1 MKDAE
6 LEKLWTKLSGD
17 FRSIEPH
24 LRDLDKHLTLRSH
37 LTGYSLGDVETK
49 TWQTLRA
56 NKVAMGSI
64 RKNGLPNLTRWFTFI
79 EQSNPQIHE
88 ASKSADA
95 AAKKPGGAN
104 YNLALQDTDKGVV
117 TRFLPEP
124 SGYLH
129 IGHAKAALL
138 SDYFGHVA
146 YKGKMRLRLDDT
158 NPSKESEEF
167 QDAIVEDLA
176 LMGIKADSLTYTS
189 DYFDYLYDMCRK
201 LISMGKAYA
210 DDTGLET
217 MRAQRMDGI
226 PSKRRD
232 RSVDENLRI
241 FEEMKKGSD
250 EGLVNCIRAKI
261 SADDPNKALR
271 DPVIYRCNVKD
282 AHHRTGRKWNMYP
295 MYDFACPVVDS
306 HEGVTHA
313 LRSTEY
319 TDRNPQYQWFLDT
332 LGLRQVHMWDF
343 SRINLI
349 KTFLSKRK
357 LAKLV
362 ESGKVWGWDDP
373 RMPTIRGVRRRGMTV
388 PALRDFILRQG
399 PSRNVVVMDWTSF
412 WNTNKKEI
420 DPVVPRHTALLA
432 KDMVKAKL
440 TGSDVPS
447 GVVVEQRPKHPKNAS
462 VGTKDL
468 VLSSE
473 IYLDQ
478 VDAKSFAVGEEV
490 TLMGWGNAIVRD
502 PPASSSSERDAVKT
516 MTLELNLKGD
526 FKATEKKVTW
536 LSAQGLDLVPA
547 ELWDF
552 DYLIT
557 KDKLEEEDKVE
568 DFLNPVTA
576 TMEEARCDGGVGL
589 LKADDIIQLERRGF
603 YRVDKGLKDWKGDE
617 AGIIMTRE
625 AKQDPSPIEEADA
638 TEHRRQQQHH
648 GHDLP
653 CPPSKSAFREL
664 GLLDRF
670 LALWILLAMLVGI
683 VVGNFAAGAER
694 VLQQGRFIGVSIP
707 IAVGLLVMMYPIL
720 CNVRFESLHLV
731 LRQKRLWRQ
740 LGFSLVINWLIAPF
754 FMLALASAFLPDQP
768 GLRKGLMLVGL
779 GRCIAM
785 VLIWNELAGGDGEYC
800 AVLVAVNSLLQLLL
814 FAPMAI
820 FLIGVVRHDDGVRLL
835 TYSVVASS
843 VGVFLGIPLAAAVAT
858 RLSVRKLAGER
869 WFDDVF
875 MRWLSPWSLIG
886 LLYTVVV
893 LFAAQGRHV
902 VHQIVSVVRVA
913 APLVVYFMAIFF
925 GALWATRRLG
935 FGYRLGCAQ
944 SFTAASNNF
953 ELAIAVAVATFGPDG
968 DEALASS
975 VGPLIEVPVLL
986 TLVYLVRGIGR
997 RWDWREG

>member
-6 LEKLWTKLSGD
+6 LQTLWEKLSGD

-24 LRDLDKHLTLRSH
+24 LKELDKHLTLRSH

-189 DYFDYLYDMCRK
+189 DYFDYLYDMCKK

-210 DDTGLET
+210 DDTDLET

-250 EGLVNCIRAKI
+250 EGLVNCIRAMI

-388 PALRDFILRQG
+388 AALRDFILRQG

-478 VDAKSFAVGEEV
+478 VDAKSFTVGEEV
-490 TLMGWGNAIVRD
+490 TLMGWGNAVVRD
-502 PPASSSSERDAVKT
+502 LPPPPSPEDAVKS

-576 TMEEARCDGGVGL
+576 TMEEAWCDGGVGL

-603 YRVDKGLKDWKGDE
+603 YRKNKVQPQQAQTLPM
-617 AGIIMTRE
+617 IMT
-625 AKQDPSPIEEADA
+625 I
-638 TEHRRQQQHH
+638 TMIITMIMIITFNRRQ
-648 GHDLP
+648 
-653 CPPSKSAFREL
+653 
-664 GLLDRF
+664 
-670 LALWILLAMLVGI
+670 
-683 VVGNFAAGAER
+683 
-694 VLQQGRFIGVSIP
+694 
-707 IAVGLLVMMYPIL
+707 
-720 CNVRFESLHLV
+720 
-731 LRQKRLWRQ
+731 
-740 LGFSLVINWLIAPF
+740 
-754 FMLALASAFLPDQP
+754 
-768 GLRKGLMLVGL
+768 
-779 GRCIAM
+779 
-785 VLIWNELAGGDGEYC
+785 
-800 AVLVAVNSLLQLLL
+800 
-814 FAPMAI
+814 
-820 FLIGVVRHDDGVRLL
+820 
-835 TYSVVASS
+835 
-843 VGVFLGIPLAAAVAT
+843 
-858 RLSVRKLAGER
+858 
-869 WFDDVF
+869 
-875 MRWLSPWSLIG
+875 SPRS
-886 LLYTVVV
+886 
-893 LFAAQGRHV
+893 
-902 VHQIVSVVRVA
+902 
-913 APLVVYFMAIFF
+913 M
-925 GALWATRRLG
+925 
-935 FGYRLGCAQ
+935 
-944 SFTAASNNF
+944 N
-953 ELAIAVAVATFGPDG
+953 
-968 DEALASS
+968 
-975 VGPLIEVPVLL
+975 
-986 TLVYLVRGIGR
+986 
-997 RWDWREG
+997 